1 MEGDKIMM
9 EAMMEIELSTI
20 INAYKVVK
28 FIAVAI
34 VISSILTIM
43 SIFFEG

>member
-1 MEGDKIMM
+1 MM

-20 INAYKVVK
+20 IKTYKVVK
-28 FIAVAI
+28 FIAMATVTFLILAI
-34 VISSILTIM
+34 I

>member
-1 MEGDKIMM
+1 MM

-20 INAYKVVK
+20 IKTYQVVK
-28 FIAVAI
+28 FIAMAI
-34 VISSILTIM
+34 VIFLILAII

>member
-1 MEGDKIMM
+1 MR

-20 INAYKVVK
+20 IKAYKVVK
-28 FIAVAI
+28 FINMAI
-34 VISSILTIM
+34 VIFLILAII